1 MLIESHMLALKIKQP
16 GSFPGMGPGPWCM
29 IPSTPSSNL
38 GRSGDEPDGPTTTIY
53 NNQQQ

>member
-38 GRSGDEPDGPTTTIY
+38 GRSGDEPDGPTTT
-53 NNQQQ
+53 NLKLEL